1 MSALRIL
8 VADDHEIVR
17 RGLCAILR
25 GHAGWEVCGE
35 AGDGEEAAQK
45 AHELR
50 PDIVILDIG
59 MPRVNGLETTR
70 QILQDRPT
78 QKVLILTVSDSE
90 QVVHEVLKA
99 GARGYV
105 LKSDAGRELAAA
117 VEALQ
122 CDRTYFT
129 SRVGELVLDSFLNKG
144 RLASR
149 EMSIPGLTARERE
162 IVKLLAEGKTSKEVA
177 ATLGMSVKTAETHR
191 GNLMRKL
198 KLHSVSELVLYAVRN
213 GIVPTKPTG
222 DGTGISAA

>member
-25 GHAGWEVCGE
+25 ARPGWEVCGE
-35 AGDGEEAAQK
+35 AADGQEAAEKTQQ
-45 AHELR
+45 LN
-50 PDIVILDIG
+50 PDIVILDIA
-59 MPRVNGLETTR
+59 MPKVNGLETTR
-70 QILQDRPT
+70 KILQDSPLR
-78 QKVLILTVSDSE
+78 KVLILTVSDSE

-105 LKSDAGRELAAA
+105 LKSDAGKELAAA

-144 RLASR
+144 RPTSR

-177 ATLGMSVKTAETHR
+177 STLGMSVKTAETHR

-213 GIVPTKPTG
+213 GIVPTNPTD
-222 DGTGISAA
+222 DGTGVSAA